1 MVVGAGVLGAYL
13 LWKNSQKTKSKT
25 EAVKPQAV
33 KPQKEKN
40 IEKAKEV
47 VAEVSKDPSGY
58 DKLAKTFEELLKK
71 RDADVQAQLEKTQE
85 ELKKYKEQLNKQPE
99 PAPSVVTT
107 QSQLEE
113 IMVSK
118 AQERVDTEE
127 IKTLEERVSNE
138 TDLIQKLQE
147 KLKTIDTSTVGG
159 KRNAELIL
167 ETIENAERRK
177 REKAKNITT
186 IIDIGGG
193 KTGYQQLLP
202 MPEWTLEDLLDDTK
216 RIIIQDRLDP
226 KYPNTW
232 WYEFNP
238 IDSDV
243 PFIMKGNW
251 VAWSPKHQKVLNVL
265 NKNLE
270 NAVLTTRAKDPRR
283 YDVRFFAKQGTA
295 KPEPVKTVNPVK
307 PVIPVKPV
315 KPIRITPAIPVTK
328 RIVFKPTPIA
338 VKPLVLAK
346 IPQANVDFYD
356 GDYLVNLPKVI
367 TVELSNGRLVEQNV
381 TAGLRQYFESLSPSM
396 QEQVLD
402 DYGIDGFIPEELI
415 APYL

>member
-1 MVVGAGVLGAYL
+1 MVVGAGLVGAYL
-13 LWKNSQKTKSKT
+13 LWRNSQKTKAKT
-25 EAVKPQAV
+25 EEV

-127 IKTLEERVSNE
+127 IKSLEERVSNE

-167 ETIENAERRK
+167 ETIENAEARK
-177 REKAKNITT
+177 REKAKNINT
-186 IIDIGGG
+186 IIDIGSG

-202 MPEWTLEDLLDDTK
+202 MPEWTLEDLMDDTK
-216 RIIIQDRLDP
+216 RIIIQDRLSP
-226 KYPNTW
+226 KYPNNA

-251 VAWSPKHQKVLNVL
+251 VGWSPKHQKVLTVL
-265 NKNLE
+265 NKSTE
-270 NAVLTTRAKDPRR
+270 NAILTTRAKDPRR

-295 KPEPVKTVNPVK
+295 KPETVK
-307 PVIPVKPV
+307 PVKPV
-315 KPIRITPAIPVTK
+315 KPISITPAKPVTK
-328 RIVFKPTPIA
+328 PIVFKPKPIA

-381 TAGLRQYFESLSPSM
+381 TAGLRQYFESLPKSM

-402 DYGIDGFIPEELI
+402 DYGIDGFVPEEVI

>member
-1 MVVGAGVLGAYL
+1 MVVGAGLVGAYL
-13 LWKNSQKTKSKT
+13 LWRNSQKTKAKT
-25 EAVKPQAV
+25 EEV

-127 IKTLEERVSNE
+127 IKSLEERVSNE

-167 ETIENAERRK
+167 ETIEKAEARK
-177 REKAKNITT
+177 REKAKNVNT
-186 IIDIGGG
+186 IIDIGLG

-202 MPEWTLEDLLDDTK
+202 MPEWTLEDLMDDTK
-216 RIIIQDRLDP
+216 RIIIQDRLSP
-226 KYPNTW
+226 KYPNNA

-243 PFIMKGNW
+243 PFLMKGNW
-251 VAWSPKHQKVLNVL
+251 VSWSPKHQKVLSVL
-265 NKNLE
+265 NPALE
-270 NAVLTTRAKDPRR
+270 RAITGTASRDPRR

-295 KPEPVKTVNPVK
+295 KPLPVK
-307 PVIPVKPV
+307 PTKPV
-315 KPIRITPAIPVTK
+315 VSVGNKPLIVTK
-328 RIVFKPTPIA
+328 PTKPVLMIRESSPTPEPEIII
-338 VKPLVLAK
+338 KPLRLDNISAPR
-346 IPQANVDFYD
+346 IEA
-356 GDYLVNLPKVI
+356 GNLPNII
-367 TVELSNGRLVEQNV
+367 TVQLSNGRLIEQPV
-381 TAGLRQYFESLSPSM
+381 SQSLRNYFYSLSANDRN
-396 QEQVLD
+396 QVLE
-402 DYGIDGFIPEELI
+402 DYDIDGFIAQEKI
-415 APYL
+415 AGLG

>member
-1 MVVGAGVLGAYL
+1 MKKKVLIYGGVIVGAYL
-13 LWKNSQKTKSKT
+13 LWKNSQKTKAKKVVA
-25 EAVKPQAV
+25 EAV

-40 IEKAKEV
+40 VEKAKEV

-58 DKLAKTFEELLKK
+58 DNLAKTFEDLLKK

-99 PAPSVVTT
+99 PAPTIVTT

-113 IMVSK
+113 IMLSK

-127 IKTLEERVSNE
+127 IKSLEERVSNE

-167 ETIENAERRK
+167 ETIENAEARK

-226 KYPNTW
+226 KYPNNW

-243 PFIMKGNW
+243 PFNMKGNW
-251 VAWSPKHQKVLNVL
+251 VGWSPKHQKVLTVL
-265 NKNLE
+265 NKRTE

-283 YDVRFFAKQGTA
+283 YDVRFFAKQGSSQPQAIKPA
-295 KPEPVKTVNPVK
+295 KP
-307 PVIPVKPV
+307 IS
-315 KPIRITPAIPVTK
+315 ITPAKPVTK
-328 RIVFKPTPIA
+328 PIVFKPKPIA

-346 IPQANVDFYD
+346 IPQANVDFYG